1 MLTPAYSLPQR
12 GASLFLPAGLS
23 GVQIAAN
30 TTGPGVRFRFPF
42 RCMVIGIGLT
52 VDTGQNGDLANI
64 ALSLIDGTEH
74 AMITDGQ
81 GFNLFSGSVGL
92 VGGVGARNVVGLGW
106 GRRFTLQ
113 RLVQAGEVWTGSFK
127 NMGATPLT
135 PELSFQIGTPRG

>member
-1 MLTPAYSLPQR
+1 
-12 GASLFLPAGLS
+12 
-23 GVQIAAN
+23 
-30 TTGPGVRFRFPF
+30 
-42 RCMVIGIGLT
+42 MVIGIGLT

-74 AMITDGQ
+74 AVITDGQ